1 MPLSQGYYMKPSV
14 ATKRALKALRKENQH
29 QHQQHQ
35 HQQHQQHQQQR
46 HHRLHHQSSAA
57 SSPHTLQVL
66 LQGNNNNNNSNSSL
80 ELSYLLGESFARL
93 GSLSQVFDV
102 YELIASRQVDGHVPL
117 DKLAALA
124 SALTVHIRQLGG
136 IGVSGTTQA
145 TASRTLESSLK
156 TRYQQA
162 RQHVDNWAAHTL
174 GLDLQLLPGSGAAG
188 GAGEAG
194 QDLLDLHAPTRELG
208 VHSPALGDDY
218 DPLLCPLCLDMLR
231 APVTTNCGHSF
242 CGQCCETITQCNICH
257 TKFPRSVE
265 RVPHQGVALTSTT
278 SSSASS
284 ISSSF
289 MTGLPTAPVG
299 SSFPHGLGLRL
310 SVPAPT
316 TVTTTTVA
324 STTATATTT
333 MASTSS
339 ASALVVGMGGYALGG
354 SSTMKFMP
362 DVLVRRLVE
371 KWWGAEL
378 VAKKI
383 IERAT
388 SCMHLNRL
396 DDALKFC
403 NASLEKGES
412 IPSQFESQSEFV
424 NS

>member
-14 ATKRALKALRKENQH
+14 ATKRTHKALRKEN
-29 QHQQHQ
+29 HQQQQ
-35 HQQHQQHQQQR
+35 HQQHQQHQQQ
-46 HHRLHHQSSAA
+46 HQHQLHQLHYQQQNQSSAA
-57 SSPHTLQVL
+57 SSTHTLQVL
-66 LQGNNNNNNSNSSL
+66 LQGNNSSSKTGHSNSSL
-80 ELSYLLGESFARL
+80 QLSYLLGESFARL
-93 GSLSQVFDV
+93 GSLSQAFDV
-102 YELIASRQVDGHVPL
+102 YELIANRQVDGHVPL

-124 SALTVHIRQLGG
+124 SALTVHIRQLGALG
-136 IGVSGTTQA
+136 MSSATQA

-174 GLDLQLLPGSGAAG
+174 GLDLQLLPGSGAAN
-188 GAGEAG
+188 GAGEGG
-194 QDLLDLHAPTRELG
+194 QDLLDLHSPTRELG
-208 VHSPALGDDY
+208 VPSPALSDDY

-265 RVPHQGVALTSTT
+265 RVPQSVALTNTT
-278 SSSASS
+278 SSSSSS

-299 SSFPHGLGLRL
+299 SSFPNGLGLRL
-310 SVPAPT
+310 SAPAPT

-339 ASALVVGMGGYALGG
+339 ASALVVGQGGYALGG
-354 SSTMKFMP
+354 TSTMKFMP

-403 NASLEKGES
+403 NASLEKGE
-412 IPSQFESQSEFV
+412 F
-424 NS
+424 NLNLNL

>member
-14 ATKRALKALRKENQH
+14 ATKRAHKALRKEHQH

-35 HQQHQQHQQQR
+35 KQHQQQQQQQ
-46 HHRLHHQSSAA
+46 LHHQQQSSAA
-57 SSPHTLQVL
+57 SSTHTLQAL
-66 LQGNNNNNNSNSSL
+66 LHGNNNNSKNHHNNNNNSSL
-80 ELSYLLGESFARL
+80 QLSFLLGESFARL
-93 GSLSQVFDV
+93 GSLAQAFDV

-124 SALTVHIRQLGG
+124 SALTAHIRQLGC
-136 IGVSGTTQA
+136 IGSDVQHAT
-145 TASRTLESSLK
+145 TASRTLECSLK
-156 TRYQQA
+156 SRYQQA

-174 GLDLQLLPGSGAAG
+174 GLDLQLLPGGGGAAG
-188 GAGEAG
+188 GAGAAG

-208 VHSPALGDDY
+208 VPSPALSEDY

-257 TKFPRSVE
+257 VKFPRSVE
-265 RVPHQGVALTSTT
+265 RVPQAAAALTSTT
-278 SSSASS
+278 TLTSASS

-289 MTGLPTAPVG
+289 MAGLPSAPVG
-299 SSFPHGLGLRL
+299 GGFPNGGLGLRL

-339 ASALVVGMGGYALGG
+339 ASALVVGLGGYALGG

-412 IPSQFESQSEFV
+412 INSEF
-424 NS
+424 

>member
-1 MPLSQGYYMKPSV
+1 MPLSQGYFMKPSV
-14 ATKRALKALRKENQH
+14 ATKRAHKALRKENQH
-29 QHQQHQ
+29 QHQHQHQ
-35 HQQHQQHQQQR
+35 HQQHQKQHPQHHQQ
-46 HHRLHHQSSAA
+46 QSSAA
-57 SSPHTLQVL
+57 SSTHTLQAL
-66 LQGNNNNNNSNSSL
+66 LNGSNNNNSKIHHNNNSNSSL
-80 ELSYLLGESFARL
+80 QLSYLLGESFARL
-93 GSLSQVFDV
+93 GRMPQAFDV

-117 DKLAALA
+117 DKLATLA
-124 SALTVHIRQLGG
+124 SALTAHIRQLGCVAG
-136 IGVSGTTQA
+136 DVQHA

-156 TRYQQA
+156 SRYQQA

-174 GLDLQLLPGSGAAG
+174 GLDLQLLPGGGAAG
-188 GAGEAG
+188 GAGDAG

-208 VHSPALGDDY
+208 VPSPALSEDY

-257 TKFPRSVE
+257 VKFPRSVE
-265 RVPHQGVALTSTT
+265 RVPQGAALTSTT
-278 SSSASS
+278 SSSSSS

-289 MTGLPTAPVG
+289 MAGLPSAPVG
-299 SSFPHGLGLRL
+299 SSFPNGLGLRL

-339 ASALVVGMGGYALGG
+339 ASALVVGLGGYALGG

-412 IPSQFESQSEFV
+412 MNSEFV